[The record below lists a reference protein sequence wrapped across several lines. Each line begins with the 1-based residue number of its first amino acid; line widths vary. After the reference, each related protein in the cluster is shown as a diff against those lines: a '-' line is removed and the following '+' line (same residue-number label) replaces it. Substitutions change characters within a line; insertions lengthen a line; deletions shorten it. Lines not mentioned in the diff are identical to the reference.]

1 MSASNI
7 GLSQLEALQLR
18 NLLGP
23 SGIGSRK
30 GQEEGKFDGSV
41 VVATI
46 PVELKPDGKIIGF
59 YKSSLTCPSGTGVMR
74 VSIQIQYAGGN
85 ITPVLYTI
93 LVGDYSIGNGSVP
106 FNGGTP
112 TFFYEGVMTYSNN
125 SPTDAPISLQIISTG
140 VVQPLKLLDFAV
152 DIISFGPY
160 VQQE

>member
-23 SGIGSRK
+23 TGIGSRVHK
-30 GQEEGKFDGSV
+30 EEGKFDGSV
-41 VVATI
+41 IVATI
-46 PVELKPDGKIIGF
+46 PVAAVPDGRLFGS
-59 YKSSLTCPSGTGVMR
+59 YKSSLTCPSGTGMMR
-74 VSIQIQYAGGN
+74 VSVQIQYGGGN

-93 LVGDYSIGNGSVP
+93 LVGDYPIGNGVVSYSSAAT
-106 FNGGTP
+106 G
-112 TFFYEGVMTYSNN
+112 FFYEGVMTYSNN
-125 SPTDAPISLQIISTG
+125 SPTDAPISLNVLSYG